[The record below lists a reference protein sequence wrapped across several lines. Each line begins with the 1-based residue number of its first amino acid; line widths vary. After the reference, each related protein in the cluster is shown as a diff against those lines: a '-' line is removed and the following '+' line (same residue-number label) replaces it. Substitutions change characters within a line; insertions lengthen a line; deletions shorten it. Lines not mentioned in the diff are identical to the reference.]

1 MQRQEFAALSAFAA
15 IVEHGSFAR
24 AAEQLGV
31 TPSAL
36 SQTIRG
42 LEERLGVRLLHRTT
56 RSVAPSEAGA
66 RLMRRLG
73 PALAELDAAVAELDP
88 EAEAERGSLRL
99 TMPRLIALRLLAPLL
114 GRFQQAHP
122 HIELEIAVED
132 TFTDIVKGRFD
143 AGIRL
148 GEAVDRDM
156 VALRLG
162 DDLRVGLV
170 ASPEYIAR
178 HGEPRKPRDLLR
190 HRCINWRMPTS
201 GTLFRWEFEQRGRA
215 FVMAV
220 DGALIVNDTELA
232 VEAAIAGA
240 GIAYVSDAQVR
251 DHVEAGRLVRMLGG
265 WLPTIG
271 GFFLYYPS
279 HQVSPSLRRWLDFL
293 RAEGVVGRG

>member
-1 MQRQEFAALSAFAA
+1 MQRQEFSALSAFAA

-88 EAEAERGSLRL
+88 EAEASRGSLRL
-99 TMPRLIALRLLAPLL
+99 TTPRLVALRLLAPLL
-114 GRFQQAHP
+114 ARFQQAHP
-122 HIELEIAVED
+122 HIVLEIAVED
-132 TFTDIVKGRFD
+132 RFIDIVKGRFD

-148 GEAVDRDM
+148 GESVDRDM
-156 VALRLG
+156 VAVRLG
-162 DDLRVGLV
+162 DDLRVSLV
-170 ASPEYIAR
+170 ASPEYVAR

-201 GTLFRWEFEQRGRA
+201 GSLFRWEFEQRGRV

-220 DGALIVNDTELA
+220 EGPLIVNDNELA
-232 VEAAIAGA
+232 VAAAIAGA
-240 GIAYVSDAQVR
+240 GIAYVADAQVR
-251 DHVEAGRLVRMLGG
+251 DEIEDGRLVRMLSA
-265 WLPTIG
+265 WMPIIG

-279 HQVSPSLRRWLDFL
+279 HHVSPSLRHWLDFL